1 MGRRLRRLLARLLAL
16 GIVGVLV
23 VLIGLVGLL
32 ASILGR
38 AMPET
43 SGTIRL
49 PGLSGPV
56 DVLRDENG
64 FVHIYADTP
73 EDLFAAQGWVH
84 ASERMWQM
92 ELWRRIGAGRLSELF
107 GEATLDT
114 DRFVRTLGWRRA
126 AERDLAAFSP
136 DVRAALDAYARGVNA
151 WLETHRGR
159 LGIEFVVAGL
169 LTGQGGL
176 GGLEPEPWTPLDS
189 ATWQKVQAWSLG
201 GNFESELFR
210 WLADARLGDP
220 ARTDSLIPPY
230 PADGP
235 IIVEP
240 GAGAG
245 GAPAAG
251 GGAPVGRGPTA
262 VARGDAAVGRGGSA
276 VARGDAAARPE
287 AVPATKGALR
297 PDWEAAWRDLA
308 TAGRTALA
316 LAGLDAGAGLASD
329 RGIGS
334 NNWVVAP
341 SKSASGGALL
351 ANDPHLGVGMPSVW
365 FVNGLHCRVV
375 SAACPY
381 DVVGVT
387 FPGTPAVVL
396 GTNGTIAWGATNAD
410 PDVQD
415 LYEERLDP
423 TDPSRYLFGRESRPL
438 TIRTETIAV
447 AGGEPVTL
455 RVRETHHGPILNDAE
470 PRLRDAPP
478 MALAWTAIA
487 GPDRTLEAFLRLDT
501 ARSFDEFR
509 AALSVYG
516 APAQNF
522 VYADAAG
529 HIGYLMPGW
538 VPIRQAADDLGD
550 RPRPGW
556 DAAHEWLDRIP
567 ADALPRLFDPP
578 TGWIVTANNQIVG
591 PDYPYL
597 VGREPDI
604 GDRAARAIELLETAA
619 TDGVSL
625 DEMAA
630 IQLDDH
636 PRRVE
641 RIIPALLDL
650 RPAPAT
656 ADGQLLLD
664 RVRTWD
670 GRCSVDSLGCAA
682 YMSWEYHVL
691 RAVFDDDL
699 GDVLAREYVGSPFSW
714 HALELL
720 LRAPDDRWWDDRTTP
735 AAERA
740 PEIVAAAFDRAAA
753 DLRAVE
759 GQPRR
764 WTWGRLHTVS
774 FRDDAFGTSGIGPL
788 EWLLNRGP
796 YPAPGAAGALNNT
809 YTRFARAYPD
819 PNDPSVRPVGFGRV
833 FEVTNLPSMRLLVDL
848 ADPDA
853 TRIVTTTGNGGVPF
867 SRQHGNLIGAW
878 LAGRTVPLTVTG
890 PAIEASVV
898 AQLRLVP

>member
-1 MGRRLRRLLARLLAL
+1 MGRRLGRLVGRLLA
-16 GIVGVLV
+16 VVLV
-23 VLIGLVGLL
+23 LLLVVAIGFVGLL
-32 ASILGR
+32 GSILGR

-56 DVLRDENG
+56 DILRDANG
-64 FVHIYADTP
+64 IVQIYADTP
-73 EDLFAAQGWVH
+73 ADLFAAQGWVH

-107 GEATLDT
+107 GETTVKT
-114 DRFVRTLGWRRA
+114 DRFIRTLGWRQA
-126 AERDLAAFSP
+126 AERDLEAFSP

-151 WLETHRGR
+151 WLDEHRGR

-169 LTGQGGL
+169 LTGTGGL
-176 GGLEPEPWTPLDS
+176 GGFQPEPWTPLDS
-189 ATWQKVQAWSLG
+189 ATWQKVQAWNLG

-230 PADGP
+230 PADAP
-235 IIVEP
+235 IILEE
-240 GAGAG
+240 GAS
-245 GAPAAG
+245 PA
-251 GGAPVGRGPTA
+251 T
-262 VARGDAAVGRGGSA
+262 
-276 VARGDAAARPE
+276 AARPPDAADRSAPTE
-287 AVPATKGALR
+287 PSVGSPTEPSAPAPAVR
-297 PDWEAAWRDLA
+297 PDWETAWRDLA
-308 TAGRTALA
+308 AAGRTALA
-316 LAGLDAGAGLASD
+316 MAGLDGGEGLASD

-341 SKSASGGALL
+341 SKSATGGALL
-351 ANDPHLGVGMPSVW
+351 ANDPHLGIGMPSVW

-381 DVVGVT
+381 DVVGVS

-415 LYEERLDP
+415 LFIERLDP
-423 TDPSRYLFGRESRPL
+423 TDPSRYVFGSETRPF
-438 TIRTETIAV
+438 TVRTETIEV
-447 AGGEPVTL
+447 AGGEPVTFQ
-455 RVRETHHGPILNDAE
+455 VRETHHGPILNDAE

-487 GPDRTLEAFLRLDT
+487 GPDRTLEAIMRLDT
-501 ARSFDEFR
+501 ARTFDEFR

-529 HIGYLMPGW
+529 HIGYQMPGW

-556 DAAHEWLDRIP
+556 DAAHEWVDRIP
-567 ADALPRLFDPP
+567 YDALPRLFDPP
-578 TGWIVTANNQIVG
+578 SGRIVTANNQITG

-604 GDRAARAIELLETAA
+604 GDRAARALELLDAA
-619 TDGVSL
+619 AADGVTL

-641 RIIPALLDL
+641 RIVPALLDL

-664 RVRTWD
+664 RVRSWD
-670 GRCSVDSLGCAA
+670 GRCPTTSLGCAA
-682 YMSWEYHVL
+682 YMTWEYEVL
-691 RAVFDDDL
+691 RAIFDDDL
-699 GDVLAREYVGSPFSW
+699 GDGLAREYVGSPFSW

-720 LRAPDDRWWDDRTTP
+720 LRSPDDPWWDDRTTP
-735 AAERA
+735 GRERA
-740 PEIVAAAFDRAAA
+740 PDIVAAAFDRAAA
-753 DLRAVE
+753 DLRRVE
-759 GQPRR
+759 DQPRR

-774 FRDDAFGTSGIGPL
+774 FRDDAFGSSGIGPL

-809 YTRFARAYPD
+809 YTRFSRAYPD
-819 PNDPSVRPVGFGRV
+819 PTDPSYRPVGFGRV

-848 ADPDA
+848 SRPDA

-878 LAGRTVPLTVTG
+878 LAGRTVPLPVTG
-890 PAIEASVV
+890 PAIQASVV

>member
-1 MGRRLRRLLARLLAL
+1 MGRRLQRLAGRLLAL
-16 GIVGVLV
+16 GFVLLLV
-23 VLIGLVGLL
+23 VVIGVVGLL

-43 SGTIRL
+43 SGTIRV

-56 DVLRDENG
+56 DVLRDEQG

-107 GEATLDT
+107 GETTLDT
-114 DRFVRTLGWRRA
+114 DRFIRTLGWRRA

-136 DVRAALDAYARGVNA
+136 DVRAALEAYARGVNA
-151 WLETHRGR
+151 WLADHRGR

-169 LTGQGGL
+169 LTGRGGP
-176 GGLEPEPWTPLDS
+176 GGFEPEPWTPLDS
-189 ATWQKVQAWSLG
+189 ATWQKVQAWNLG

-220 ARTDSLIPPY
+220 VRTDSLIPPY
-230 PADGP
+230 PADAP

-240 GAGAG
+240 GAQRSGSGTAE
-245 GAPAAG
+245 
-251 GGAPVGRGPTA
+251 GPDRTA
-262 VARGDAAVGRGGSA
+262 SARRASA
-276 VARGDAAARPE
+276 SVSPS
-287 AVPATKGALR
+287 ATALR
-297 PDWEAAWRDLA
+297 PEWTAAWRDLA
-308 TAGRTALA
+308 AAGRSALA
-316 LAGLDAGAGLASD
+316 LAGLDTGAGLASD

-341 SKSASGGALL
+341 SKSATGGALL

-381 DVVGVT
+381 DVVGVS

-415 LYEERLDP
+415 LFIEQVDPADP
-423 TDPSRYLFGRESRPL
+423 TRYVFGTERRPF
-438 TIRTETIAV
+438 TVRTETIEV
-447 AGGEPVTL
+447 AGGEPVTFQ
-455 RVRETHHGPILNDAE
+455 VRETHHGPILNDAE
-470 PRLRDAPP
+470 PRLRDVPP

-487 GPDRTLEAFLRLDT
+487 APDRTLEAIVRLNT

-509 AALSVYG
+509 TALSVYG

-529 HIGYLMPGW
+529 HIGYQMPGW
-538 VPIRQAADDLGD
+538 VPIRGAPDDLGD

-556 DAAHEWLDRIP
+556 DAAHEWVDRIP
-567 ADALPRLFDPP
+567 YDELPRLVDPP

-604 GDRAARAIELLETAA
+604 GDRAARAIELLEAA
-619 TDGVSL
+619 AADGVSL

-636 PRRVE
+636 PRRVD
-641 RIIPALLDL
+641 RIIPALLGL
-650 RPAPAT
+650 RPAPKT
-656 ADGQLLLD
+656 ADGQLLLE
-664 RVRTWD
+664 RVRSWD
-670 GRCSVDSLGCAA
+670 GRCQTTSLGCAA

-691 RAVFDDDL
+691 RAIFDDDL

-714 HALELL
+714 RALELL
-720 LRAPDDRWWDDRTTP
+720 LAAPNDPWWDERTTP
-735 AAERA
+735 ERERA
-740 PEIVAAAFDRAAA
+740 PEVVAAAFDRAGA

-774 FRDDAFGTSGIGPL
+774 FRDDAFGSSGIGPL

-809 YTRFARAYPD
+809 YTRFSRAYPD
-819 PNDPSVRPVGFGRV
+819 PNDPSYQPVGFDRI

-848 ADPDA
+848 SRPDA

-878 LAGRTVPLTVTG
+878 LAGRTVPLPVTG
-890 PAIEASVV
+890 PAIEASAV
-898 AQLRLVP
+898 AHLRLVP

>member
-1 MGRRLRRLLARLLAL
+1 MARLGRLVARLIARLVGL
-16 GIVGVLV
+16 GLVLV
-23 VLIGLVGLL
+23 LVAAVALVGLL
-32 ASILGR
+32 ATIVGR

-43 SGTIRL
+43 SGQLRL

-56 DVLRDENG
+56 DVLRDEHG
-64 FVHIYADTP
+64 FVHLYADTP

-107 GEATLDT
+107 GETTLDT
-114 DRFVRTLGWRRA
+114 DRFIRTLGWRQA
-126 AERDLAAFSP
+126 AERDLAVFSP
-136 DVRAALDAYARGVNA
+136 DVRAALEAYARGVNA
-151 WLETHRGR
+151 WLEDHRGR

-176 GGLEPEPWTPLDS
+176 EGFQPEPWTPLDS
-189 ATWQKVQAWSLG
+189 ATWQKVQAWNLG

-230 PADGP
+230 PADAP
-235 IIVEP
+235 IIVEAASGGPEGSTASRTP
-240 GAGAG
+240 GPDRA
-245 GAPAAG
+245 
-251 GGAPVGRGPTA
+251 GPTTA
-262 VARGDAAVGRGGSA
+262 PD
-276 VARGDAAARPE
+276 
-287 AVPATKGALR
+287 PATV
-297 PDWEAAWRDLA
+297 AAWRDLA
-308 TAGRTALA
+308 AAGRTALA

-341 SKSASGGALL
+341 SRSATGGALL

-381 DVVGVT
+381 DVAGVS

-415 LYEERLDP
+415 LFEERIDP
-423 TDPSRYLFGRESRPL
+423 ANPGHYRFGTESRPFSV
-438 TIRTETIAV
+438 RTETIAV

-455 RVRETHHGPILNDAE
+455 RIRETHHGPILNDAD

-487 GPDRTLEAFLRLDT
+487 GPDRTLEAIMRLNT
-501 ARSFDEFR
+501 ARTFDEFR
-509 AALSVYG
+509 TALSVYG

-529 HIGYLMPGW
+529 HIGYQMPGW
-538 VPIRQAADDLGD
+538 VPIRQAPGDLGD

-556 DAAHEWLDRIP
+556 DAAHEWVDRVP
-567 ADALPRLFDPP
+567 YDALPRLLDPP
-578 TGWIVTANNQIVG
+578 SGLIVTANNQIVG

-604 GDRAARAIELLETAA
+604 GDRAARAIELLEAA
-619 TDGVSL
+619 SADGITV

-630 IQLDDH
+630 VQLDDH

-641 RIIPALLDL
+641 RIVPALLDL

-656 ADGQLLLD
+656 ADGRLLLD
-664 RVRTWD
+664 RVRSWD
-670 GRCSVDSLGCAA
+670 GHCPTTSLGCAA
-682 YMSWEYHVL
+682 YMTWEYEVL
-691 RAVFDDDL
+691 RAIFDDDL
-699 GDVLAREYVGSPFSW
+699 GDLLAREYVGSPFSW

-720 LRAPDDRWWDDRTTP
+720 LRSPDDPWWDDRTTP
-735 AAERA
+735 AVERA
-740 PEIVAAAFDRAAA
+740 PDVVAAAFDRAGA
-753 DLRAVE
+753 DLRSVE

-774 FRDDAFGTSGIGPL
+774 FRDDAFGSTGIGPL

-809 YTRFARAYPD
+809 YTRFSRAYPD
-819 PNDPSVRPVGFGRV
+819 PNDPSFRPVGFDRV

-848 ADPDA
+848 SRPDA
-853 TRIVTTTGNGGVPF
+853 ARIVTTTGNGGVPF

-878 LAGRTVPLTVTG
+878 LAGRTVPLPVTG
-890 PAIEASVV
+890 PAIEGSVV

>member
-1 MGRRLRRLLARLLAL
+1 MGRRLRRLAGRLLAL
-16 GIVGVLV
+16 GFVLLLV
-23 VLIGLVGLL
+23 VVIGVVGLL

-56 DVLRDENG
+56 DVLRDEQG

-107 GEATLDT
+107 GETTLDT
-114 DRFVRTLGWRRA
+114 DRFIRTLGWRQA
-126 AERDLAAFSP
+126 AARDLDAFSP
-136 DVRAALDAYARGVNA
+136 DVRSALDAYARGVNA
-151 WLETHRGR
+151 WLADHRGR

-169 LTGQGGL
+169 LTGEGGL
-176 GGLEPEPWTPLDS
+176 AGFEPEPWTPLDT
-189 ATWQKVQAWSLG
+189 ATWQKVQAWNLG
-201 GNFESELFR
+201 GNFEAELFR

-220 ARTDSLIPPY
+220 VRTDSLIPPY
-230 PADGP
+230 PAEAP

-240 GAGAG
+240 GAERSGSGTAEGPDRLASAG
-245 GAPAAG
+245 QTASPAS
-251 GGAPVGRGPTA
+251 P
-262 VARGDAAVGRGGSA
+262 S
-276 VARGDAAARPE
+276 AAALSPE
-287 AVPATKGALR
+287 WVS
-297 PDWEAAWRDLA
+297 AWRDLA
-308 TAGRTALA
+308 AAGRSALA
-316 LAGLDAGAGLASD
+316 LAGLDAGSGLASD

-341 SKSASGGALL
+341 DKSTTGGALL

-381 DVVGVT
+381 DVVGVS

-415 LYEERLDP
+415 LFIEQVDPADP
-423 TDPSRYLFGRESRPL
+423 TRYVFGTERRPF
-438 TIRTETIAV
+438 TVRTETIEV
-447 AGGEPVTL
+447 AGGEPVTFQ
-455 RVRETHHGPILNDAE
+455 VRETHHGPILNDAE

-487 GPDRTLEAFLRLDT
+487 GPDRTLEAIMRLDT

-509 AALSVYG
+509 TALSVYG

-529 HIGYLMPGW
+529 HIGYQMPGW
-538 VPIRQAADDLGD
+538 VPIRGARDDLGD

-556 DAAHEWLDRIP
+556 DAAHEWVDRIP
-567 ADALPRLFDPP
+567 YDELPRLVDPP
-578 TGWIVTANNQIVG
+578 AGWIVTANNQIVG

-604 GDRAARAIELLETAA
+604 GDRAARAIELLEAA
-619 TDGVSL
+619 AADGVSL

-636 PRRVE
+636 PRRVD
-641 RIIPALLDL
+641 RIIPALLSL
-650 RPAPAT
+650 RPAPQT
-656 ADGQLLLD
+656 ADGQLLLE
-664 RVRTWD
+664 RIRSWD
-670 GRCSVDSLGCAA
+670 GRCQTTSLGCAA

-691 RAVFDDDL
+691 RAIFDDDL

-714 HALELL
+714 RALELL
-720 LRAPDDRWWDDRTTP
+720 LAAPNDPWWDERTTP
-735 AAERA
+735 ERERA
-740 PEIVAAAFDRAAA
+740 PEVVAAAFDRAGA

-774 FRDDAFGTSGIGPL
+774 FRDDAFGSSGIGPL

-809 YTRFARAYPD
+809 YTRFSRAYPD
-819 PNDPSVRPVGFGRV
+819 PNDPSYRPVGFDRV

-848 ADPDA
+848 SRPDA

-878 LAGRTVPLTVTG
+878 LAGRTAPLPGTG
-890 PAIEASVV
+890 PAIEASAV
-898 AQLRLVP
+898 AHLRLIP

>member
-1 MGRRLRRLLARLLAL
+1 MGRRLRRLALRLFGLVL
-16 GIVGVLV
+16 ILVLV
-23 VLIGLVGLL
+23 AAIGLLGLL
-32 ASILGR
+32 ATILGR

-43 SGTIRL
+43 SGTLRL
-49 PGLSGPV
+49 PGLAGPV
-56 DVLRDENG
+56 DVIRDENG
-64 FVHIYADTP
+64 IVQINADTP
-73 EDLFAAQGWVH
+73 ADLFAAQGWVH

-114 DRFVRTLGWRRA
+114 DRFIRTLGWRQA

-136 DVRAALDAYARGVNA
+136 DVRDALEAYARGVNA
-151 WLETHRGR
+151 WLDAHRGR

-169 LTGQGGL
+169 LTGGGGL
-176 GGLEPEPWTPLDS
+176 GGLDPEPWTPLDS
-189 ATWQKVQAWSLG
+189 ATWQKVQAWNLG

-230 PADGP
+230 PAGAP
-235 IIVEP
+235 IILQAAGSPTPAGPTASAEERRSLPEGEASGRGSTAANRLEP
-240 GAGAG
+240 GAVAG
-245 GAPAAG
+245 RTSGAAG
-251 GGAPVGRGPTA
+251 DPKWLV
-262 VARGDAAVGRGGSA
+262 
-276 VARGDAAARPE
+276 
-287 AVPATKGALR
+287 
-297 PDWEAAWRDLA
+297 AWRDLA
-308 TAGRTALA
+308 GAGRTALA
-316 LAGLDAGAGLASD
+316 LAGLDTGAGLASN

-341 SKSASGGALL
+341 SLSASGGALL
-351 ANDPHLGVGMPSVW
+351 ANDPHLGVSMPSIW
-365 FVNGLHCRVV
+365 FINGLHCRVV

-381 DVVGVT
+381 DVVGVS

-415 LYEERLDP
+415 LFEERLDP
-423 TDPSRYLFGRESRPL
+423 ADPNRYLFGSERRPFVV
-438 TIRTETIAV
+438 RTETIEV

-455 RVRETHHGPILNDAE
+455 RIRETHHGPILNDAE
-470 PRLRDAPP
+470 PRLRNAPL

-487 GPDRTLEAFLRLDT
+487 GPDRTLEAIIRLNT
-501 ARSFDEFR
+501 ARNFDEFR

-529 HIGYLMPGW
+529 HIGYQMPGW
-538 VPIRQAADDLGD
+538 VPIRAAADDLGD

-556 DAAHEWLDRIP
+556 DGAHEWVDRVP
-567 ADALPRLFDPP
+567 YDALPRLYDPP
-578 TGWIVTANNQIVG
+578 SGRIVTANNQIVG

-597 VGREPDI
+597 LAREPDI
-604 GDRAARAIELLETAA
+604 GDRAARAFELLDAA
-619 TDGVSL
+619 VPGGISL

-650 RPAPAT
+650 RPVPT
-656 ADGQLLLD
+656 TSDGRLLLE
-664 RVRTWD
+664 RVRGWD
-670 GRCSVDSLGCAA
+670 GHCSTESLGCAA
-682 YMSWEYHVL
+682 YMSWEYKVL
-691 RAVFDDDL
+691 RAIFDDDL
-699 GDVLAREYVGSPFSW
+699 GDLLAREYVGSPFSW

-720 LRAPDDRWWDDRTTP
+720 LRQPEDPWWDDRATP
-735 AAERA
+735 GVERA
-740 PEIVAAAFDRAAA
+740 PEVVAAAFDRAGAE
-753 DLRAVE
+753 LRAVE

-774 FRDDAFGTSGIGPL
+774 FQDGAFGSSGIGPL

-809 YTRFARAYPD
+809 YVRFSRAYPD
-819 PNDPSVRPVGFGRV
+819 PNDPSARPVGFGRV
-833 FEVTNLPSMRLLVDL
+833 FEVTNLPSLRLLVDL
-848 ADPDA
+848 SRPDA

-867 SRQHGNLIGAW
+867 SRQHGNLVDDW
-878 LAGRTVPLTVTG
+878 LAGRTVPLPLSG
-890 PAIEASVV
+890 PAIEASTVS
-898 AQLRLVP
+898 QLRLVP

>member
-1 MGRRLRRLLARLLAL
+1 MGRRLGRLVGRLLL
-16 GIVGVLV
+16 GVLV
-23 VLIGLVGLL
+23 LVLLVAVGFGGLL
-32 ASILGR
+32 GSILGR

-56 DVLRDENG
+56 DVLRDANG
-64 FVHIYADTP
+64 IVQIYADTP

-107 GEATLDT
+107 GERTLET
-114 DRFVRTLGWRRA
+114 DRFVRTIGWRQA
-126 AERDLAAFSP
+126 AERDLEAFSP

-151 WLETHRGR
+151 WLDEHRSR

-169 LTGQGGL
+169 LTGRGDL
-176 GGLEPEPWTPLDS
+176 GGLAPEPWTPLDS
-189 ATWQKVQAWSLG
+189 ATWQKVQAWNLG

-230 PADGP
+230 PADAP
-235 IIVEP
+235 IILEDDAAGTTAGRPSGVEP
-240 GAGAG
+240 TAAAA
-245 GAPAAG
+245 APAAV
-251 GGAPVGRGPTA
+251 P
-262 VARGDAAVGRGGSA
+262 
-276 VARGDAAARPE
+276 RP
-287 AVPATKGALR
+287 AID
-297 PDWEAAWRDLA
+297 PDQETAWRDLA
-308 TAGRTALA
+308 AAGRTALA
-316 LAGLDAGAGLASD
+316 LAGLDAGEGLASD

-341 SKSASGGALL
+341 SKSATGGALL

-381 DVVGVT
+381 DVVGVS

-415 LYEERLDP
+415 LFIERVDP
-423 TDPSRYLFGRESRPL
+423 SDPSRYVFGTETRPF
-438 TIRTETIAV
+438 TIRTETIEV
-447 AGGEPVTL
+447 AGGAPVTFA
-455 RVRETHHGPILNDAE
+455 VRETHHGPILNDAE

-487 GPDRTLEAFLRLDT
+487 GPDRTLEAIMRLDT
-501 ARSFDEFR
+501 ARTFDEFR

-529 HIGYLMPGW
+529 HIGYQMPGW

-556 DAAHEWLDRIP
+556 DAAHEWIDRIP
-567 ADALPRLFDPP
+567 YDALPRRFDPP
-578 TGWIVTANNQIVG
+578 SGRIVTANNQITG

-604 GDRAARAIELLETAA
+604 GDRAARALELLDLAA
-619 TDGVSL
+619 ADGVTL
-625 DEMAA
+625 DDMAT

-641 RIIPALLDL
+641 RIIPALVDL
-650 RPAPAT
+650 RPAPTT
-656 ADGQLLLD
+656 ADGRLLLD
-664 RVRTWD
+664 RVRSWD
-670 GRCSVDSLGCAA
+670 GHCSTTSLGCAA
-682 YMSWEYHVL
+682 YMTWEYEVL
-691 RAVFDDDL
+691 RAIFDDDL
-699 GDVLAREYVGSPFSW
+699 GDGLAREYVGSPFSW

-720 LRAPDDRWWDDRTTP
+720 LRAPGDRWWDDRTTP

-764 WTWGRLHTVS
+764 WTWGLIHTVS

-796 YPAPGAAGALNNT
+796 YPAPGAAGALNNM

-848 ADPDA
+848 SRPDA

-878 LAGRTVPLTVTG
+878 LAGRTVPLPITG